1 MNIQTKKEK
10 QPKQYNC
17 TLDTLVKQRKRWNH
31 AR

>member
-17 TLDTLVKQRKRWNH
+17 TLDTLVKQRKKQRK
-31 AR
+31 